1 MGITEPMGIVMG
13 ITEPMGIVM
22 GITEPMGIV
31 MGITEPMA
39 ICTSWRR
46 YNYSTLVLERSHR
59 TQLNWRMF

>member
-1 MGITEPMGIVMG
+1 MG